1 MMKFLPKIGRLE
13 GRLRHVRFNNIPKSE
28 TVQTIEI
35 TKCPD
40 GSIVEDQAYIKAE
53 KEKKLATLK
62 QRYGQLEESQIT
74 WVMVKK
80 GMP

>member
-1 MMKFLPKIGRLE
+1 MKFLPKIGRLE

-35 TKCPD
+35 TKRPD
-40 GSIVEDQAYIKAE
+40 GLVIEDEAYIKAE
-53 KEKKLATLK
+53 KEKKLAALK
-62 QRYGQLEESQIT
+62 ERYGQIEESQIT

-80 GMP
+80 GPT